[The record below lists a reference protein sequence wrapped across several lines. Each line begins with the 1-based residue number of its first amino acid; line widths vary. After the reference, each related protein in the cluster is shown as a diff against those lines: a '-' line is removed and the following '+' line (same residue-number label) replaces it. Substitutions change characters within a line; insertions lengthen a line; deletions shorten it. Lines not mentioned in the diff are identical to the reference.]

1 MIKIIKKTLSL
12 IVLLTP
18 ALGWGMDSSSSQDET
33 SGSSYSSG
41 ASESSIQIAEPK
53 IILPVTTK
61 EEASQSE
68 IFWPVGKDA
77 IKGLI
82 SITPLSNYSLK
93 IDTLPENIK
102 KTIYSHLDSKL
113 NAIQTSQLS
122 CTIVIPAM
130 PLPEDIWK
138 IIWGQLDDSAKL
150 RIGLVS
156 KQLYE
161 TIGKPMLKY
170 MGEIRLCSVE
180 SKLRE
185 LFKTIEDK
193 PNAKNK
199 LSTFDDFCLHSQK
212 IYSLDKEITAE
223 YFLPIEDNKSKQKK
237 SKVIASVDR
246 QLFDGTHLKGISDRA
261 SAILMGYQPEAGKY
275 LKLIEPT
282 DSASDLLAKPA
293 EKSKYMEL
301 CQIYKHNSSFANK
314 QNALVVQQQSESCC
328 TPLTLCCT
336 DSYEGCSSSCNS
348 CCDDFCCCCC
358 TNDCLCC
365 CGMICLAP
373 FLLTHFLNMF
383 AGNN

>member
-12 IVLLTP
+12 VVLLTP

-41 ASESSIQIAEPK
+41 ASDSSIQIAEPK
-53 IILPVTTK
+53 TVLPVTTK

-82 SITPLSNYSLK
+82 SIT
-93 IDTLPENIK
+93 
-102 KTIYSHLDSKL
+102 
-113 NAIQTSQLS
+113 
-122 CTIVIPAM
+122 
-130 PLPEDIWK
+130 LPEDVWK
-138 IIWGQLDDSAKL
+138 IIWGQLDDSAKS

-170 MGEIRLCSVE
+170 RGEITLRSVE

-185 LFKTIEDK
+185 LFKAIEDK
-193 PNAKNK
+193 PNAKNE
-199 LSTFDDFCLHSQK
+199 LSTFDEFCLHSQK
-212 IYSLDKEITAE
+212 LYSLDKEITAE
-223 YFLPIEDNKSKQKK
+223 YFLPIDGNKSKQKK

-246 QLFDGTHLKGISDRA
+246 QLFNGAHLKSISNRA
-261 SAILMGYQPEAGKY
+261 SAILMGYQSEAGKY
-275 LKLIEPT
+275 LESIEPT
-282 DSASDLLAKPA
+282 DSAFDLLAEPA
-293 EKSKYMEL
+293 QKSKYLEL
-301 CQIYKHNSSFANK
+301 CQIYKYNSSFANK
-314 QNALVVQQQSESCC
+314 QGALVVQHQSESCC
-328 TPLTLCCT
+328 APLTLCCA

-365 CGMICLAP
+365 CGIICLAP
-373 FLLTHFLNMF
+373 LLLTHFLDMF